1 MALPL
6 ADAWLHEEWHRA
18 VLNHRGIS
26 SFNDVYHLNLFA
38 EMIEVSHVDDQDLV
52 RLKQKYP
59 AEQIRL
65 NEAGIEGEQQ
75 LVLKLEKDNFF
86 GRKNAWHYF
95 LYWLIKLNSLFYVAS
110 GNSTETDEL
119 TDEFNQKEGRN
130 IEAKDF
136 TGHDFTAWVYDL
148 HRPKEAYQER
158 GIHPSGKGLDRYI
171 KFSDL
176 TSDERTFLHRQAQ
189 LQWLNLLDPHLIGL
203 EGWHIPTST
212 PLRLNLSM
220 GHMLTSF
227 GYTVDTHLFLQRNLI
242 NLFIVGHRFFN
253 HQRRFSGLE
262 IQLIDYPSKLEQ
274 KSLLSHL
281 RTRSL
286 DTTQRTEL
294 LHQSSRA
301 RWIIRANDLL
311 AIVRPMVRLLRR
323 KDQIH
328 WLGGWQCQFG

>member
-1 MALPL
+1 
-6 ADAWLHEEWHRA
+6 
-18 VLNHRGIS
+18 
-26 SFNDVYHLNLFA
+26 
-38 EMIEVSHVDDQDLV
+38 MIAVSHVDDQDLV

-158 GIHPSGKGLDRYI
+158 GIHPSGKGL
-171 KFSDL
+171 
-176 TSDERTFLHRQAQ
+176 
-189 LQWLNLLDPHLIGL
+189 NLLDPHLIGL

-227 GYTVDTHLFLQRNLI
+227 GYTVDAHLFLQRNLI

-262 IQLIDYPSKLEQ
+262 IQLIDYPLNWNKNRFLVTSGLGVWTQLKEQ
-274 KSLLSHL
+274 NFYTNQAVLDGLFGLTIYQPLSDQWFVFFGGKIKSAGWVAGNV
-281 RTRSL
+281 SL
-286 DTTQRTEL
+286 DKSIT
-294 LHQSSRA
+294 A
-301 RWIIRANDLL
+301 CIGL
-311 AIVRPMVRLLRR
+311 AMT
-323 KDQIH
+323 K
-328 WLGGWQCQFG
+328 